1 MKRSA
6 AETRPILAGITLTLE
21 LFRSMKRDLLLVS
34 EEGLSSRVLVFYAG
48 EYVDC
53 WTPVCPIIRCRKYD

>member
-6 AETRPILAGITLTLE
+6 AETRQILAGITLTLE

-34 EEGLSSRVLVFYAG
+34 EEGLSSRALVFYAG

-53 WTPVCPIIRCRKYD
+53 WTSVCPIIPCRKYD